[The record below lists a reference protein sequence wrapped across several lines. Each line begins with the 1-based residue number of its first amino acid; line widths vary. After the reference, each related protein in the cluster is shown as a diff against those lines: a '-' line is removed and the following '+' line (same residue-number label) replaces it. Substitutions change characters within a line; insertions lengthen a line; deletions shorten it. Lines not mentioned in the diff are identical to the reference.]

1 MLQNLII
8 SILHLLLYYHLLIK
22 HPRAYFPVDVEGA
35 LLDWFSNRT
44 KMSVDDRNVN
54 LPLSYWSSQLFHL
67 HAPLSTDV
75 PVLLL
80 NQPIGE
86 GEGDAYFKLKR

>member
-1 MLQNLII
+1 
-8 SILHLLLYYHLLIK
+8 
-22 HPRAYFPVDVEGA
+22 
-35 LLDWFSNRT
+35 
-44 KMSVDDRNVN
+44 MSVDNRNVN

-67 HAPLSTDV
+67 HVPLSTDV

-86 GEGDAYFKLKR
+86 GEGDAYFKLTLGNSF